1 MNEERLK
8 EVLEYILSQRNGCDV
23 KATIERKT
31 KDVQVQE
38 L

>member
-23 KATIERKT
+23 KVTIERKP